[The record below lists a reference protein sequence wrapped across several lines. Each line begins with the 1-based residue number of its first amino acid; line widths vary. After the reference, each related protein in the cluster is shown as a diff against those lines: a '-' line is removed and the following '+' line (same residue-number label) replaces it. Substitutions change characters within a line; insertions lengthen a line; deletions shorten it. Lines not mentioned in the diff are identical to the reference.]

1 MQKDFSLKK
10 SLRYC
15 WNFFKENMIE
25 MVYLMLFAA
34 IVRVVITL
42 MSDFFLGIDARDLHE
57 LYINSE
63 SFSDSLLYQVS
74 FNALTFIEEYLFLF
88 VILTVGIALVIKL
101 RQFDADSAVEETKSD
116 DAVGINKKVSFLTL
130 LKERGASDLGY
141 LGTLLIHR
149 GSIFAII
156 LAVSYLN
163 THLIYNLFD
172 STFKAVYVEMVEI
185 IPLHA
190 SLIAIDLIAQL
201 FILYLNFRLI
211 FAVYFFFEENKGVI
225 NSLKSSF
232 DLTEGI
238 IVKGILF
245 QILFGLAFDIFVLIP
260 FILGIMDYIY
270 LELSNQEIESKYL
283 TA

>member
-1 MQKDFSLKK
+1 MKQDFSLKK
-10 SLRYC
+10 SLTYC

-57 LYINSE
+57 LYVNSE

-74 FNALTFIEEYLFLF
+74 FNTLTFIEEYLFMFVMLTIGVALF
-88 VILTVGIALVIKL
+88 IKL
-101 RQFDADSAVEETKSD
+101 RQIDVTSPAEETKGD
-116 DAVGINKKVSFLTL
+116 DAVGINKKVNFLTL

-149 GSIFAII
+149 GTILAIV

-163 THLIYNLFD
+163 THIIYNLFD

-190 SLIAIDLIAQL
+190 SLIAIDLFAQI

-211 FAVYFFFEENKGVI
+211 FAVYFFFEEQEGAI
-225 NSLKSSF
+225 SALKSSF
-232 DLTEGI
+232 SLTDGI

-245 QILFGLAFDIFVLIP
+245 QILFALAFDIFVLIP
-260 FILGIMDYIY
+260 FVLGIMDYIY
-270 LELSNQEIESKYL
+270 LELSNQEIETKYL